1 MTDLAG
7 DSEKPLSLG
16 WYEHPGATYQQP
28 QALSLPPPPKKGSS
42 KGELSKSHAR
52 NKRLEAFLRAQA
64 LDPERGAADP
74 LTESRKDRKVLKKKK
89 SKSKKSVEDSS
100 SPLILKYW
108 NEGESTPSNMRTQKN
123 NKEAKADR
131 LEAKKSSPSMASR
144 SEFTQQDGASGE
156 EELPELEMNRKEK
169 RLQKERE
176 KADYRRQVIHQRNS
190 LATLQYYVAQRK
202 KKEEDAV
209 KNVAKDMKKREAA
222 RKSISV
228 QDEVK
233 RAASRLRE
241 HEKQKYEDFQNAHRR
256 KKLDFSEDDY
266 ERILEDSRM
275 KALER
280 LRIQEKRSRSKMMNS
295 LYEIVRYDSED
306 LDREKLDVL
315 APLMLQ
321 KLPRSQSSMESSINN
336 KRDWGRVLKLL
347 HDR

>member
-1 MTDLAG
+1 
-7 DSEKPLSLG
+7 
-16 WYEHPGATYQQP
+16 
-28 QALSLPPPPKKGSS
+28 
-42 KGELSKSHAR
+42 
-52 NKRLEAFLRAQA
+52 
-64 LDPERGAADP
+64 
-74 LTESRKDRKVLKKKK
+74 
-89 SKSKKSVEDSS
+89 
-100 SPLILKYW
+100 
-108 NEGESTPSNMRTQKN
+108 
-123 NKEAKADR
+123 
-131 LEAKKSSPSMASR
+131 
-144 SEFTQQDGASGE
+144 
-156 EELPELEMNRKEK
+156 
-169 RLQKERE
+169 
-176 KADYRRQVIHQRNS
+176 
-190 LATLQYYVAQRK
+190 
-202 KKEEDAV
+202 V

-321 KLPRSQSSMESSINN
+321 KLPRSHSSMETSINN

>member
-28 QALSLPPPPKKGSS
+28 QALSLPPPPKKGTS
-42 KGELSKSHAR
+42 KGDLSKSHAR

-108 NEGESTPSNMRTQKN
+108 NEGESTPSNMQTQKN

-131 LEAKKSSPSMASR
+131 HEAKKSSPSMALR
-144 SEFTQQDGASGE
+144 SEFAQQDGASGE

-321 KLPRSQSSMESSINN
+321 KLPRSHSSMETSINN